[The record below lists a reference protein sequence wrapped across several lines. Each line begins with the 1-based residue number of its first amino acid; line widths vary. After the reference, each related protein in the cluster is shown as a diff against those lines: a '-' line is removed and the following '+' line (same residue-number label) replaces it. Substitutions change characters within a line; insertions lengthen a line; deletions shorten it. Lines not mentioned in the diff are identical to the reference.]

1 MQRSLQGQAARTRR
15 PRGATTVLVTL
26 VIACVLWPGAGG
38 ARARSPGG
46 SRAGGS
52 GAGGSG
58 AGGSG
63 AGGRTLARTRPRPC
77 PDAYAHPGAANQRAI
92 ETATL
97 CLINDLRRA
106 ARLAPLQANGE
117 LQAVALTRV
126 RAMVR
131 LDYFADVSPAGV
143 TPSALVAATPYGRR
157 ASTLLVGE
165 NIAWGTGADVTP
177 AHTVHAWLDS
187 PPHRELIY
195 TPQFRDAGV
204 AATPAVP
211 ARLAREPVAATYALE
226 LARR

>member
-15 PRGATTVLVTL
+15 PLGAALLLVVL
-26 VIACVLWPGAGG
+26 VIACALCASSGGAG
-38 ARARSPGG
+38 ASALAASPYQ
-46 SRAGGS
+46 
-52 GAGGSG
+52 
-58 AGGSG
+58 
-63 AGGRTLARTRPRPC
+63 RPC
-77 PDAYAHPGAANQRAI
+77 PGAYAHPGAGDERAI
-92 ETATL
+92 EAATL

-117 LQAVALTRV
+117 LQAVALTQV
-126 RAMVR
+126 RGMVR
-131 LDYFADVSPAGV
+131 LNYFADVSPTGI
-143 TPSALVAATPYGRR
+143 TPSALIAATPYGQH

-177 AHTVHAWLDS
+177 AYTVQAWLDS

-211 ARLAREPVAATYALE
+211 ARLARGPAAATYALE